1 MAKRRKISK
10 NRKIRKNFFRGKG
23 NRRMYF
29 QKTFFETQSPKTPH
43 PKKFGDNSPHIA
55 AAAPKNEMDLTKI
68 SKCGFDFFGIK
79 LALEL

>member
-1 MAKRRKISK
+1 
-10 NRKIRKNFFRGKG
+10 
-23 NRRMYF
+23 MYF

-43 PKKFGDNSPHIA
+43 PKKFGDNSPQIA